1 MKILISIDS
10 LKGSLSSIEAGN
22 AIKKGIL
29 KVKEDAQVKILPL
42 ADGGEGT
49 VDALVQGMNGKKETI
64 EVTGPIAKKVDAT
77 YGLLK
82 NTSTAIIEIAQASGL
97 TLVPTEL
104 RNPLYTTTYGVG
116 EIIKE
121 AINKGY
127 RNFIVGIGGSA
138 TNDAGIGMLQALGFE
153 FYDENNKLVGLGGK
167 VLNEI
172 RHIKIEN
179 RLKELDECKFKI
191 ACDVNNPLFGKN
203 GAAYIYG
210 SQKGATSEIIEELD
224 NGLRNFSKVVKNYL
238 SKDVANVEGA
248 GAAGGLGFAFLAFLN
263 SKLESGIKIIL
274 EEIKLEEELKDADFV
289 ITGEGRLDNQTAM
302 GKAPIGVAKLA
313 KKYGVKVI
321 GLAGATTEDAV
332 KCNEEGIDAYFS
344 IVNRA
349 MTIEEAMDK
358 ATASENMTATTTQI
372 FNLITSIQQSKYV
385 VLKQS
390 ILGKKLSHI
399 NLDFLV

>member
-153 FYDENNKLVGLGGK
+153 FYDKNNKLVGLGGK

-203 GAAYIYG
+203 GAVYIYG

-372 FNLITSIQQSKYV
+372 FNLITSIQQSK
-385 VLKQS
+385 
-390 ILGKKLSHI
+390 
-399 NLDFLV
+399 NM

>member
-64 EVTGPIAKKVDAT
+64 EVTGPIAKKVDVT

-153 FYDENNKLVGLGGK
+153 FYDKNNKLVGLGGK

-372 FNLITSIQQSKYV
+372 FNLITSIQQSK
-385 VLKQS
+385 
-390 ILGKKLSHI
+390 
-399 NLDFLV
+399 NM

>member
-153 FYDENNKLVGLGGK
+153 FYDKNNKLVGLGGK

-248 GAAGGLGFAFLAFLN
+248 GAAGGLGFAFLAFLD

-372 FNLITSIQQSKYV
+372 FNLITSIQQSK
-385 VLKQS
+385 
-390 ILGKKLSHI
+390 
-399 NLDFLV
+399 NM